1 MNYRIAWLRNAALA
15 CFFWGAAAACA
26 AESPPC
32 APTAQWVRPAD
43 GSAVANDAL
52 LRSAAQQQVVLLGE
66 HHDNMDHHRWQL
78 YTLAGLHALRPDLVL
93 GLEMFS
99 RNVQPILDRWVDG
112 ELGEAEFLKAVNWE
126 ETWSFDADLYMPLFH
141 FARLNRIPMLAL
153 NVDKGL
159 IAEVRQKGWNAIP
172 AERRQG
178 VTDWAPP
185 SREYLEMLAG
195 SFLHHPGPQGPH
207 QGAQGT
213 ESSQGPIF
221 KRFVEGQQLWD
232 RAMADRIAA
241 VVRKGERAPLV
252 VAVMG
257 SGHMMYGFGVPHQLK
272 DLGVVRVSA
281 LVPWD
286 NQISCEDL
294 REGFADAVFGLPQ
307 PAQAAPDDEE
317 RPRLGVYLEA
327 ATDGVRIIQV
337 MPDSVAAAT
346 TLQAGDVIEHLAG
359 RRVVAVGD
367 VVGTVRRVE
376 PGTWLPLVVRRDGK
390 RLEFTA
396 KFPPLPG

>member
-1 MNYRIAWLRNAALA
+1 MNHCKTWLRTAALA
-15 CFFWGAAAACA
+15 VGVWAAATAHAAETPACA
-26 AESPPC
+26 PLAK
-32 APTAQWVRPAD
+32 WVRPAD
-43 GSAVANDAL
+43 GNAVASDAL

-99 RNVQPILDRWVDG
+99 RDVQPILDRWVAG
-112 ELGEAEFLKAVNWE
+112 EIGEAEFLKAVDWE
-126 ETWSFDADLYMPLFH
+126 GTWSFDADLYLPLFH

-159 IAEVRQKGWNAIP
+159 ISEVRQKGWSAIP
-172 AERRQG
+172 VDRRQG

-195 SFLHHPGPQGPH
+195 SFLQHQSPQGPH
-207 QGAQGT
+207 HGAQGIET
-213 ESSQGPIF
+213 LQGPIF

-241 VVRKGERAPLV
+241 ALKGERAPLI

-272 DLGVVRVSA
+272 DLGVTRFTA

-286 NQISCEDL
+286 SQISCEDM
-294 REGFADAVFGLPQ
+294 REGFADAVFGLPSA
-307 PAQAAPDDEE
+307 PAKADDDH
-317 RPRLGVYLEA
+317 PRLGVYLEPA
-327 ATDGVRIIQV
+327 QQGVRITQV

-346 TLQAGDVIEHLAG
+346 TLQAGDVIENLAG
-359 RRVVAVGD
+359 RRVVEVAD
-367 VVGTVRRVE
+367 VVGTVRRIE

-390 RLEFTA
+390 RLELTA